1 MNLKKVLIAGV
12 LLLLAASAYVWFFVY
27 NKPHE
32 DIDSAKADFKVSV
45 VDFVKE
51 FETNHDAAWEKY
63 HDKVIELDGE
73 VASVLPNDS
82 ISSVIFKAGNNYEV
96 FCEVYP
102 QHNAEAKL
110 LAPQQKTSVKGLF
123 VNAEKPD
130 EMLEITGILRL
141 KKTSLVKQ

>member
-1 MNLKKVLIAGV
+1 MNLKKALIAGI
-12 LLLLAASAYVWFFVY
+12 LLLLVAAAYVWFFVV

-32 DIDSAKADFKVSV
+32 NIDDAKADFKVSV

-73 VASVLPNDS
+73 VANVLPNDS
-82 ISSVIFKAGNNYEV
+82 ISSVVFNGGKNYEI

-102 QHNAEAKL
+102 QHNAEAKQ
-110 LAPQQKTSVKGLF
+110 LAPQQKASVKGLF

-141 KKTSLVKQ
+141 KKTSLVK